1 MKRALAVGL
10 LSFALAAY
18 AQAPPE
24 PPSPGETQPAA
35 PAPESASPSNPPVSE
50 APPAET
56 TPSPAQAAQPRPAK
70 PAAPRTPRALPPA
83 PAPAAEAS
91 PRDAQM
97 AALRGEVSRLQSELD
112 AERAAALA
120 APEDSASGAQP
131 ARSPWGWLIATAL
144 LALVAGFLLGWRL
157 LDRRI
162 RARYGGLRIY

>member
-70 PAAPRTPRALPPA
+70 PAAPKTPRALP